1 MKKWVVGSLF
11 SFMILFSFGINT
23 QTTHAETQK
32 DSTYEI
38 DTIDQL
44 VDIQKE
50 SFDNSGKELTSTPD
64 EQAELA
70 DKVDPDIL
78 QEATSEVID
87 AINSSDIT
95 GTGTFSGQSESGLNF
110 VVETRDVKEDG
121 TPDASELSGIQ
132 ARSISAP
139 MGVKN
144 NVKKD
149 FGYRRYDATLKF
161 AWFTVIVHTHYY
173 AGSNGLTLANFKD
186 SSRSGMTADIELQTA
201 PMYWKGEMSKG
212 YEDGRAEK
220 VGYDINAVGKW
231 QVGFDGI
238 TAGGISIPMNKTDY
252 FVSFIKLTK
261 QGSNYVTVD
270 ESLKVYTSINDF
282 NF

>member
-121 TPDASELSGIQ
+121 TPDTSELSGIQ